1 MASAFQPVFYSTEH
15 GTESMKKKNSQK
27 DFTILLKFCMF
38 LIYET
43 FHITKPIKH
52 EYLQERQ
59 NDQLF
64 LPIRGYG
71 SVELPVVNISCVIST
86 H

>member
-15 GTESMKKKNSQK
+15 GTESMKKKSQK
-27 DFTILLKFCMF
+27 DFTVLLKFCMF
-38 LIYET
+38 LTYET

-52 EYLQERQ
+52 EYVQERQ